1 MMMNQDMNTNLN
13 IYCRN
18 CGYRLDNQIK
28 CSKCKCEVVSD
39 RVDTQKVLFEE
50 KKEGKVLITI
60 LKVLFIL
67 YGVSFFVPYLRTVSG
82 HLLLPTLVLSIYCK
96 IKFPHDKFVEFAFIS
111 CIIYVV
117 LYVLLILFLIFAC
130 MDLGGAF

>member
-1 MMMNQDMNTNLN
+1 MIFGDLQQLRMKNRRCKLVDFNKKNNADFFRGAIFSYYIN
-13 IYCRN
+13 I
-18 CGYRLDNQIK
+18 LF
-28 CSKCKCEVVSD
+28 SKYHD
-39 RVDTQKVLFEE
+39 YNF
-50 KKEGKVLITI
+50 

-96 IKFPHDKFVEFAFIS
+96 IKFPHDKFVKVAFVS
-111 CIIYVV
+111 CIVYVV
-117 LYVLLILFLIFAC
+117 LYVLLILFLILAC